1 MMAPEL
7 NSRFILADGSTHD
20 PSLQMLTIAGK
31 ALAKALSANTTLKL
45 KELDL
50 SGNAE
55 GHGDKD
61 GPGFAKEFAVGLG
74 ANAALTSL
82 DISNNG
88 LGAKGLGPKKAEA
101 DISASEGDV
110 VVYNG
115 MQGVLGSWNSTYF
128 GFTTMDGVKALA
140 DAIKNN
146 GAIEKLL
153 MAKNGLLTEE
163 AGKILADMLKEN
175 STLKE
180 LDVSDSGYGLP
191 SSKKDGPGFAQELAD
206 GVKNNGALYSL
217 NISDNLV
224 PDEQAQEIDK
234 LVRRNRLRPIMQDS

>member
-88 LGAKGLGPKKAEA
+88 LGAKGLGPKKA
-101 DISASEGDV
+101 DISASEGDM